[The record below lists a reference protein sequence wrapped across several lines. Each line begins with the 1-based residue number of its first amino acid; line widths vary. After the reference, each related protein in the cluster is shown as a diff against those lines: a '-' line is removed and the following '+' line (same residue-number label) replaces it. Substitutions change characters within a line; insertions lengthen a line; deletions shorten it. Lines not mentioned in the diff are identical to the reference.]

1 MQRFNVNAG
10 IPMNTAPHDS
20 MRSPAPVKTAAE
32 ADALVTQ
39 VIGVIAD
46 LSDVLQ
52 QETEH
57 LRAGRVSAASAVAEP
72 KHDLSRRYVAGT
84 LRLKAA
90 RPQLAQVA
98 PARRAALQERHAAL
112 RALLQTN
119 LTVLATAHAVSEG
132 IVRGV
137 SKEITRR
144 SVPHTYGASGRTNVP
159 SRTAAAPIAVSRS
172 L

>member
-1 MQRFNVNAG
+1 MS
-10 IPMNTAPHDS
+10 TTPHES
-20 MRSPAPVKTAAE
+20 MMSPAPVKTAAE
-32 ADALVTQ
+32 ADALVAQ
-39 VIGVIAD
+39 VIGVIAE
-46 LSDVLQ
+46 LTDVLQ

-57 LRAGRVSAASAVAEP
+57 LRAGRVSAASAMAEP
-72 KHDLSRRYVAGT
+72 KRDLSRRYVAGT
-84 LRLKAA
+84 LRLKAG

-98 PARRAALQERHAAL
+98 PDRRAALQERHAAL

-137 SKEITRR
+137 SKEIGRR
-144 SVPHTYGASGRTNVP
+144 STPQTYGASGRANVP
-159 SRTAAAPIAVSRS
+159 TRGTGVPLAVSRT